1 MQRSVAGRVEHLQ
14 QTMSPELLGT
24 LFYTW
29 HLYEGQAPVEEQGV
43 QYEKDLDEAIAWCL
57 VAPNRKVTHRFIDI
71 ANNLRDDR
79 EDRDELVKV
88 IEDRVAKKHG
98 IQVDVLRAFYA

>member
-1 MQRSVAGRVEHLQ
+1 MQRSALGRVENLQ
-14 QTMSPELLGT
+14 ETMAPELRGT

-29 HLYEGQAPVEEQGV
+29 HLAEGQKPIEEQGI
-43 QYEKDLDEAIAWCL
+43 QYEKDLDEAISWCL
-57 VAPNRKVTHRFIDI
+57 AAPNRKLTHKFINMIDHVQTG
-71 ANNLRDDR
+71 R